1 MKYRLHLSK
10 THLGKRE
17 DNGTNYH
24 TKYFDGDNQ
33 IEWELLDNSVAD
45 KFIQSYDMVADVES
59 HQGNEVSPTNWIAWN
74 HYSAGAEQDP
84 IEEYRAQ
91 IYKLNEEVQY
101 AIDNN
106 HCDFDETFF
115 IPADINIV
123 LNMDDTQELIL
134 IKDCCNRIHFEFE
147 SKLNDYELQLKN
159 TGVMMDTN
167 DFKACLERLNRLVH
181 IVEKGTHH
189 KGYRNDFFVIRFN
202 SDHVS
207 SNFPKLTE
215 EDYKLFQ
222 QNVENGE
229 LFSDFFTVGKDLG
242 HAYHTGD
249 VELITNK
256 EVKQQSVVSG
266 AVHFGFNRM
275 HFGYKRESIFD
286 SYPHYQAWCE
296 HHRANDYG
304 YNYWEP
310 KYNLG
315 RAPIGTL
322 INETYET
329 MRNKFKQT
337 PYICKVELVE

>member
-1 MKYRLHLSK
+1 MIS
-10 THLGKRE
+10 
-17 DNGTNYH
+17 
-24 TKYFDGDNQ
+24 
-33 IEWELLDNSVAD
+33 I
-45 KFIQSYDMVADVES
+45 I
-59 HQGNEVSPTNWIAWN
+59 VSPKFNKENILSIHLKN
-74 HYSAGAEQDP
+74 KDIINFKDIKLCFSLVYSIESLEGA
-84 IEEYRAQ
+84 I
-91 IYKLNEEVQY
+91 I
-101 AIDNN
+101 
-106 HCDFDETFF
+106 
-115 IPADINIV
+115 
-123 LNMDDTQELIL
+123 
-134 IKDCCNRIHFEFE
+134 IKQVGRY
-147 SKLNDYELQLKN
+147 YELQLKN
-159 TGVMMDTN
+159 TGVMMDSN

-329 MRNKFKQT
+329 MLT
-337 PYICKVELVE
+337 LG